1 MYIHIT
7 TTQPY
12 GGAMFGRPI
21 ADTVELE
28 KEFGGG
34 GYVPFILDKCCQ
46 YVKEKGMIIL

>member
-1 MYIHIT
+1 
-7 TTQPY
+7 
-12 GGAMFGRPI
+12 MFGRPI

-46 YVKEKGMIIL
+46 YVKEKGMSKSK